1 MLFASDL
8 DRTLIYSKRFLDKCK
23 KKPILVE
30 TKDGKEIS
38 YMTKVSINILKKIA
52 ERVLFVPVT
61 TRTVEQYKR
70 ISFLKNIIVPKYA
83 IVSNGGN
90 ILINGKIDSHWSE
103 IISLKIK
110 SECISSKKVLELFDE
125 IKNNEWVYKEKQ
137 ADNLFYYFI
146 IDKDN
151 IPSDEINDFKK
162 WLLKYGW
169 NISIQ
174 GRKLYLVPNFINKL
188 SALNYIKN
196 KTQKKKVIASG
207 DSLLDLSMLEYA
219 DIAFCPSHGEIYN
232 WYKEGFLKVPKH
244 IIFTDNQG
252 MSAAEEI
259 LKKVEMLT
267 CGEKLI
273 S

>member
-23 KKPILVE
+23 KKPLLIE
-30 TKDGKEIS
+30 TKDDKEIS
-38 YMTKVSINILKKIA
+38 FMTEASVSILKKITN
-52 ERVLFVPVT
+52 RILFIPVT
-61 TRTVEQYKR
+61 TRTIEQYKR
-70 ISFLKNIIVPKYA
+70 ISFLKNVIVPKYA

-90 ILINGKIDSHWSE
+90 ILINGKIDSYWSK
-103 IISLKIK
+103 IVSIKIK
-110 SECISSKKVLELFDE
+110 SESISSKKVLERFNE
-125 IKNNEWVYKEKQ
+125 IKNNEWIYKQKE

-151 IPSDEINDFKK
+151 IPLDEIADFKK

-174 GRKLYLVPNFINKL
+174 GRKLYIVPKFVSKS
-188 SALNYIKN
+188 SAVNYIKN
-196 KTQKKKVIASG
+196 KTGKNKIIASG
-207 DSLLDLSMLEYA
+207 DSLLDLSMLEHA

-232 WYKEGFLKVPKH
+232 SYKEGSLKVSKH
-244 IIFTDNQG
+244 IVFTDNQG
-252 MSAAEEI
+252 MSASEEI
-259 LKKVEMLT
+259 LKKVEKLT
-267 CGEKLI
+267 CDAKLI